1 MRFTPLRSIS
11 ARLCCSAVVVA
22 TLAPAAARAGQLTQS
37 AVNHPVSAVKQMP
50 PDANYTPPRT
60 PDGQPDI
67 QGKWVN
73 FDETPFEAS
82 GPGRRLTEVNPPEH
96 WADHGSP
103 VSARRRSMVVDP
115 PDGLVPI
122 LPAAIELRDYNFAH
136 VNDHWTHETPWV
148 RCITRGVPGGM
159 FPAQYNNGYSIHQ
172 SPGYVVIVYEMVH
185 DARVIPLDGRP
196 HLGKGLTQW
205 NGDPRG
211 RWEGNTLVIETTN
224 YNGKAMIGT
233 SAASGRARGVA
244 TSEALHIVERI
255 TPLDKDTLKYEVT
268 ITDPRNFAR
277 PWSVMMP
284 LNRDEEYL
292 LLEYGC
298 HEGNYAI
305 PNELKAGRAA
315 ERERK

>member
-1 MRFTPLRSIS
+1 MSRI
-11 ARLCCSAVVVA
+11 
-22 TLAPAAARAGQLTQS
+22 LAASCAAAVLLAVSTHAQVAPQS
-37 AVNHPVSAVKQMP
+37 SVNRPDSAVKQMP
-50 PDANYTPPRT
+50 AEGKYVPSRT

-67 QGKWVN
+67 SGSWVN
-73 FDETPFEAS
+73 FDDTPFEAS
-82 GPGRRLTEVNPPEH
+82 GPGRRPSDINPPEH

-122 LPAAIELRDYNFAH
+122 LPAALARRDDNFAK
-136 VNDHWTHETPWV
+136 VGQDWIYETPWV

-172 SPGYVVIVYEMVH
+172 SPGYVVIVYEMIH
-185 DARVIPLDGRP
+185 DARIIPLDGRP
-196 HLGKGLTQW
+196 HVGSGVRMW

-211 RWEGNTLVIETTN
+211 RWEGNTLVIDTTN
-224 YNGKAMIGT
+224 YNDKGMIAT

-244 TSEALHIVERI
+244 TSDQLHVTERL

-268 ITDPRNFAR
+268 VTDPKNFAR

-284 LNRDEEYL
+284 LNRDEGYL
-292 LLEYGC
+292 MLEYGC
-298 HEGNYAI
+298 QEGNYAL
-305 PNELKAGRAA
+305 PNELKGWRALNP
-315 ERERK
+315 

>member
-1 MRFTPLRSIS
+1 VVNMSITRFFCAS
-11 ARLCCSAVVVA
+11 CV
-22 TLAPAAARAGQLTQS
+22 AAAMTAGTAQAGQLTQS
-37 AVNHPVSAVKQMP
+37 AVNHQASSVKPMP
-50 PDANYTPPRT
+50 PEGNYVPPRT

-82 GPGRRLTEVNPPEH
+82 GPGRRPSEVNPPEH

-103 VSARRRSMVVDP
+103 VSARRRSMVVAP
-115 PDGLVPI
+115 ADGLVPI
-122 LPAAIELRDYNFAH
+122 LPTALEQRDYNFAR

-185 DARVIPLDGRP
+185 DARIIPLDGRP
-196 HLGKGLTQW
+196 HIGDNLRQW
-205 NGDPRG
+205 NGDARG
-211 RWEGNTLVIETTN
+211 RWDGNTLVIETKN
-224 YNGKAMIGT
+224 YNGKAMIAT

-244 TSEALHIVERI
+244 TSDQMHIVERI

-268 ITDPRNFAR
+268 ITDPKNFASS
-277 PWSVMMP
+277 WSVMMP

-292 LLEYGC
+292 MLEYGC

-305 PNELKAGRAA
+305 PNELRAGRAA
-315 ERERK
+315 DKERK

>member
-1 MRFTPLRSIS
+1 VVKTGTKALAAGAVAVM
-11 ARLCCSAVVVA
+11 AVVSMRAQVA
-22 TLAPAAARAGQLTQS
+22 PQS
-37 AVNHPVSAVKQMP
+37 TVNRPDSAVKSMP
-50 PDANYTPPRT
+50 AEGKYVPART

-67 QGKWVN
+67 SGLWVN
-73 FDETPFEAS
+73 FDDTPFEAS
-82 GPGRRLTEVNPPEH
+82 GPGRRPSDINPPEH

-122 LPAAIELRDYNFAH
+122 LPAAIAKRDDNFAKIGQ
-136 VNDHWTHETPWV
+136 DWIYETPWV

-159 FPAQYNNGYSIHQ
+159 FPAQYNNGYSIYQ
-172 SPGYVVIVYEMVH
+172 TPGYVVIVYEMIH
-185 DARVIPLDGRP
+185 DARIIPLDGRP
-196 HLGKGLTQW
+196 HVGGSIRMW

-211 RWEGNTLVIETTN
+211 RWEGHTLVIDTTN
-224 YNGKAMIGT
+224 YNDKGMIAT

-244 TSEALHIVERI
+244 TSDQMHVVERI

-268 ITDPRNFAR
+268 ITDPKNFAK

-284 LNRDEEYL
+284 LNRDEGYL

-298 HEGNYAI
+298 QEGNYAL
-305 PNELKAGRAA
+305 PNELRAGKVLAQ
-315 ERERK
+315 

>member
-1 MRFTPLRSIS
+1 MVAAACAVAAL
-11 ARLCCSAVVVA
+11 AVVTVRAQVA
-22 TLAPAAARAGQLTQS
+22 PQS
-37 AVNHPVSAVKQMP
+37 SVNRPDSAVKQMP
-50 PDANYTPPRT
+50 AEGKYVPART

-67 QGKWVN
+67 SGLWVN
-73 FDETPFEAS
+73 FDDTPFEAS
-82 GPGRRLTEVNPPEH
+82 GPGRRPSDINPPEH

-122 LPAAIELRDYNFAH
+122 LPAALAKRDDNFAKIGQ
-136 VNDHWTHETPWV
+136 DWIYETPWV

-172 SPGYVVIVYEMVH
+172 TPGYVVIVYEMIH
-185 DARVIPLDGRP
+185 DARIIPLDGRP
-196 HLGKGLTQW
+196 HVGSSIRMW

-211 RWEGNTLVIETTN
+211 RWEGNTLVIDTTN
-224 YNGKAMIGT
+224 YNDKGMIAT

-244 TSEALHIVERI
+244 TSDQMHVVERI

-268 ITDPRNFAR
+268 ITDPKNFAK

-284 LNRDEEYL
+284 LNRDEGYL
-292 LLEYGC
+292 MLEYGC
-298 HEGNYAI
+298 QEGNYAL
-305 PNELKAGRAA
+305 PNELRAGKALAQ
-315 ERERK
+315 

>member
-1 MRFTPLRSIS
+1 VVAASKTRILLAGWAATVLT
-11 ARLCCSAVVVA
+11 AVVA
-22 TLAPAAARAGQLTQS
+22 HAGGQSTQS
-37 AVNHPVSAVKQMP
+37 AINHPASAVKPMP
-50 PDANYTPPRT
+50 AESTYVPPRT

-67 QGKWVN
+67 QGTWVN

-82 GPGRRLTEVNPPEH
+82 GPGRRVTDVNPPEH

-122 LPAAIELRDYNFAH
+122 LPAALELRDYNFARI
-136 VNDHWTHETPWV
+136 NDHWTHETPWV

-196 HLGKGLTQW
+196 HLGKDLTQW
-205 NGDPRG
+205 NGDARG
-211 RWEGNTLVIETTN
+211 RWEGNTLVIETKN
-224 YNGKAMIGT
+224 YNGKAMMAT

-244 TSEALHIVERI
+244 TSDQMHVVERI
-255 TPLDKDTLKYEVT
+255 TPLDKDTLKYEVA
-268 ITDPRNFAR
+268 ITDPKNFAR
-277 PWSVMMP
+277 SWSVMMP
-284 LNRDEEYL
+284 LNRDEGYL
-292 LLEYGC
+292 MLEYAC

-315 ERERK
+315 EKQ

>member
-1 MRFTPLRSIS
+1 MI
-11 ARLCCSAVVVA
+11 RLLFAACAAVALTAAVTDAGQQSQQNHQASAVRSLPLDSKYV
-22 TLAPAAARAGQLTQS
+22 
-37 AVNHPVSAVKQMP
+37 
-50 PDANYTPPRT
+50 PPRT

-67 QGKWVN
+67 SGLWVN

-82 GPGRRLTEVNPPEH
+82 GPGRRPSEVNPPEH

-122 LPAAIELRDYNFAH
+122 LPAALELRDYNFGR

-185 DARVIPLDGRP
+185 DARIIPLDGRP
-196 HLGKGLTQW
+196 HVGGSIRQW

-211 RWEGNTLVIETTN
+211 HWEGNTLVIETTN
-224 YNGKAMIGT
+224 YNGKAMIAT

-244 TSEALHIVERI
+244 TSDQMHVVERI

-268 ITDPRNFAR
+268 VTDPRNFAKS
-277 PWSVMMP
+277 WSVMMP
-284 LNRDEEYL
+284 LNRDEGYL
-292 LLEYGC
+292 MLEYAC
-298 HEGNYAI
+298 HEGNHAI
-305 PNELKAGRAA
+305 PNELTAGRAA
-315 ERERK
+315 DAAAKK

>member
-1 MRFTPLRSIS
+1 MAL
-11 ARLCCSAVVVA
+11 AACAVAAMAVVSMRAQVA
-22 TLAPAAARAGQLTQS
+22 PQS
-37 AVNHPVSAVKQMP
+37 SVNRPDSAVKSMP
-50 PDANYTPPRT
+50 TDGKYVPART

-67 QGKWVN
+67 SGLWVN
-73 FDETPFEAS
+73 FDDTPFEAS
-82 GPGRRLTEVNPPEH
+82 GPGRRPSDINPPEH

-122 LPAAIELRDYNFAH
+122 LPAALAKRDDNFAK
-136 VNDHWTHETPWV
+136 VGQDWIYETPWV

-159 FPAQYNNGYSIHQ
+159 FPAQYNNGYSIYQ
-172 SPGYVVIVYEMVH
+172 TPGYVVIVYEMIH

-196 HLGKGLTQW
+196 HVGSGIRMW

-211 RWEGNTLVIETTN
+211 RWDGNTLVIDTTN
-224 YNGKAMIGT
+224 YNDKGMIAT

-244 TSEALHIVERI
+244 TSDQMHVVERI

-268 ITDPRNFAR
+268 ITDPKNFAK

-284 LNRDEEYL
+284 LNRDESYL
-292 LLEYGC
+292 MLEYGC
-298 HEGNYAI
+298 QEGNYAL
-305 PNELKAGRAA
+305 PNELRAGKAIQ
-315 ERERK
+315 

>member
-1 MRFTPLRSIS
+1 MTRILLAGWAATVLT
-11 ARLCCSAVVVA
+11 AVVA
-22 TLAPAAARAGQLTQS
+22 HAGGQSTQS
-37 AVNHPVSAVKQMP
+37 AINHPASAVRPMP
-50 PDANYTPPRT
+50 AEGKYVPPRT

-82 GPGRRLTEVNPPEH
+82 GPGRRVTDVNPPEH

-122 LPAAIELRDYNFAH
+122 LPAALELRDYNFARI
-136 VNDHWTHETPWV
+136 NDHWTHETPWV

-196 HLGKGLTQW
+196 HLGNSLRQW

-211 RWEGNTLVIETTN
+211 RWEGNTLFIETKN
-224 YNGKAMIGT
+224 YNGKAMMAT

-244 TSEALHIVERI
+244 TSDQMHVVERI

-268 ITDPRNFAR
+268 ITDPKVFTK
-277 PWSVMMP
+277 PWVTKGTIALRQGTELWEYFCVPSESSEF
-284 LNRDEEYL
+284 NRRL
-292 LLEYGC
+292 TG
-298 HEGNYAI
+298 
-305 PNELKAGRAA
+305 AA
-315 ERERK
+315 TGSDSKK

>member
-1 MRFTPLRSIS
+1 ML
-11 ARLCCSAVVVA
+11 AAACVVVA
-22 TLAPAAARAGQLTQS
+22 MAVVSLRAQVAPQS
-37 AVNHPVSAVKQMP
+37 SVNRPDSAVKQMP
-50 PDANYTPPRT
+50 AEGKYVPART

-67 QGKWVN
+67 SGLWVN
-73 FDETPFEAS
+73 FDDTPFEAS
-82 GPGRRLTEVNPPEH
+82 GPGRRPSDINPPEH

-122 LPAAIELRDYNFAH
+122 LPAALAKRDDNFAKIGQ
-136 VNDHWTHETPWV
+136 DWIYETPWV

-172 SPGYVVIVYEMVH
+172 TPGYVVIVYEMIH
-185 DARVIPLDGRP
+185 DARIIPIDGRP
-196 HLGKGLTQW
+196 HVGSSIRMW

-211 RWEGNTLVIETTN
+211 RWEGNTLVIDTTN
-224 YNGKAMIGT
+224 YNDKGMIAT

-244 TSEALHIVERI
+244 TSDQMHVVERI

-268 ITDPRNFAR
+268 ITDPKNFAR

-284 LNRDEEYL
+284 LNRDEGYL
-292 LLEYGC
+292 MLEYGC
-298 HEGNYAI
+298 QEGNYAL
-305 PNELKAGRAA
+305 PNELRAGKALAQ
-315 ERERK
+315 

>member
-1 MRFTPLRSIS
+1 MKTVTMAL
-11 ARLCCSAVVVA
+11 AACSVAAMAVMSVRAQVA
-22 TLAPAAARAGQLTQS
+22 PQS
-37 AVNHPVSAVKQMP
+37 AVNRPDTAVKSMP
-50 PDANYTPPRT
+50 AEGKYVPART

-67 QGKWVN
+67 SGLWVN
-73 FDETPFEAS
+73 FDDTPFEAS
-82 GPGRRLTEVNPPEH
+82 GPGRRPSDINPPEH

-122 LPAAIELRDYNFAH
+122 LPAALAKRDDNFAK
-136 VNDHWTHETPWV
+136 VGQDWIYETPWV

-159 FPAQYNNGYSIHQ
+159 FPAQYNNGYSIYQ
-172 SPGYVVIVYEMVH
+172 TPGYVVIVYEMIH

-196 HLGKGLTQW
+196 HVGSHIRMW

-211 RWEGNTLVIETTN
+211 RWDGNTLVIDTTN
-224 YNGKAMIGT
+224 YNDKGMIAT

-244 TSEALHIVERI
+244 TSDQMHVVERI

-268 ITDPRNFAR
+268 ITDPKNFAR

-284 LNRDEEYL
+284 LNRDESYL
-292 LLEYGC
+292 MLEYGC
-298 HEGNYAI
+298 QEGNYAL
-305 PNELKAGRAA
+305 PNELRAGKALAQ
-315 ERERK
+315 